1 MNPFDQ
7 QRRIG
12 LHHIAFF
19 RSCFESTLDL
29 QDVAD
34 RYLETGKDLAA
45 ARRKLKMIQ
54 GALIKVALRQ
64 GKHGETRLLRLPRG
78 SLTSKA
84 QATQGEGSEAREQ
97 AAATQDQIPSM
108 YERNTLLSACN

>member
-45 ARRKLKMIQ
+45 ARRTLKMIQ

-64 GKHGETRLLRLPRG
+64 GKHGEARLLRLPRG

-84 QATQGEGSEAREQ
+84 QATQGDGIDAG
-97 AAATQDQIPSM
+97 DQTVL
-108 YERNTLLSACN
+108 TLAQFLPKYDPNQIGRAS